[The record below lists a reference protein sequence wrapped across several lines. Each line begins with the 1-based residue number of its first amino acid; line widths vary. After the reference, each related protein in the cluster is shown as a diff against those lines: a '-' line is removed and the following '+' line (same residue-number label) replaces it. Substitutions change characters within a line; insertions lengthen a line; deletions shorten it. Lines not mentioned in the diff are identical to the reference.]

1 MSGGLIETKNTQ
13 YITLCSVKTII
24 YVLVGILATVDGPLT
39 IDTLCPM
46 IGHLAILCGRTQ
58 ANNARVD
65 TLLVLTG
72 LLGGTLAVTPTSNI
86 GA

>member
-1 MSGGLIETKNTQ
+1 
-13 YITLCSVKTII
+13 
-24 YVLVGILATVDGPLT
+24 
-39 IDTLCPM
+39 M

-58 ANNARVD
+58 ANTARVD